1 MAEKVQEI
9 MDKFHQRFWDSLQ
22 CQNSD
27 PSHVEIMA
35 PGVSKANAV
44 LKLADMYNIKPEEIA
59 AIGDSGNDVPMLK
72 LSGTGIVVANANA
85 VARAAAEYQVASN
98 DDNGVAEAID
108 RFFYHVL

>member
-1 MAEKVQEI
+1 M
-9 MDKFHQRFWDSLQ
+9 
-22 CQNSD
+22 
-27 PSHVEIMA
+27 
-35 PGVSKANAV
+35 

-72 LSGTGIVVANANA
+72 LAGTGIVVANANA
-85 VARAAAEYQVASN
+85 VARAVAEYQVASN